1 MTKEMPAFQC
11 GQGQDLTGAPA
22 ASCLLTA
29 LSPLAQDNMQSRL
42 DRVRLSG
49 RVTTVFMTCG
59 DFWNPCAFRLRFD
72 TFRDKYLVSAD

>member
-49 RVTTVFMTCG
+49 RVTTVFIYDMR
-59 DFWNPCAFRLRFD
+59 RLLEPI
-72 TFRDKYLVSAD
+72 LVPSSV